1 MLDQEKVAL
10 CSLKLRIID
19 LATLNVMSFD
29 YFKERRARGVENCGC
44 RHTHYYLQHRS
55 RGLTIGPRGCWFV
68 GQSTRGRTPSGGGFI
83 RI

>member
-29 YFKERRARGVENCGC
+29 YFKERRARGVE
-44 RHTHYYLQHRS
+44 L
-55 RGLTIGPRGCWFV
+55 WV
-68 GQSTRGRTPSGGGFI
+68 
-83 RI
+83 